1 MPNKL
6 GAKMCTPVTV
16 LGKGG
21 AGKLLASVN
30 SVVIPVVS
38 GHDIVVTDVDTHG
51 PLSLKSPGAYM

>member
-1 MPNKL
+1 MPNKF
-6 GAKMCTPVTV
+6 GTKICTPVTV

-21 AGKLLASVN
+21 AGKLLAIVN

-51 PLSLKSPGAYM
+51 PLSFRSPGA